1 MVPEPTKGLRVR
13 IASDAPP
20 TIRGAGILVGLQGL
34 AGLGFAVALLVRGV
48 AGESA
53 TGGNIYGEAGY
64 FAVLGGAVVAV
75 GAALL
80 LGKHWARSPAVVVE
94 LLLLGVAW
102 YAAGPSG
109 RPAIGVPVG
118 VLCVVVLYLLFTLRS
133 REWALGLHENAD
145 PKDAD
150 HTGQ

>member
-1 MVPEPTKGLRVR
+1 VR

-34 AGLGFAVALLVRGV
+34 TGIGFAVALLVR
-48 AGESA
+48 AL
-53 TGGNIYGEAGY
+53 GGASTEGNNIYGEAGY
-64 FAVLGGAVVAV
+64 FTVLGGGVVAV
-75 GAALL
+75 GVGLV

-109 RPAIGVPVG
+109 RPEYGVPVG
-118 VLCVVVLYLLFTLRS
+118 VVCVVVLYLLFTVRS
-133 REWALGLHENAD
+133 REWSLGLDDED
-145 PKDAD
+145 SGTDQS
-150 HTGQ
+150 GQ